1 MFFFFGTRTKSK
13 GLGQVERPCP
23 KCGRATMHTAIE
35 VKRRFTLF
43 FIPLIPLGTRY
54 VNKCGAC
61 GLATK
66 GAPLQPQDNFKLMAA
81 KP

>member
-1 MFFFFGTRTKSK
+1 
-13 GLGQVERPCP
+13 
-23 KCGRATMHTAIE
+23 MHTAIE

-54 VNKCGAC
+54 LNKCGVC

-66 GAPLQPQDNFKLMAA
+66 GTPLQPQDQFKTMAA